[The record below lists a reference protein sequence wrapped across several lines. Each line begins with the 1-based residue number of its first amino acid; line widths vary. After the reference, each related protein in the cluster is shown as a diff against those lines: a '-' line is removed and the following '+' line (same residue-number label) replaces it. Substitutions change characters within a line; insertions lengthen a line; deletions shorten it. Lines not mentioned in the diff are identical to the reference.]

1 MDFKSLVGALVGR
14 DDGGEADQGVMYTRV
29 GDQVGLE
36 LVEIDVEGAVE
47 AKRRG
52 DGADHL
58 SDEAVQVLETG
69 AGDVEVSSTDVVNG
83 FVVDEEGAV
92 RVLDGAVSGEDGVVG
107 FYDGGGD
114 LRGGI
119 DGEFELGLLAIFGGE
134 TFEEEGTEAGTRA
147 AAEGVEDQEA
157 LERVA
162 VVWVEVSNG
171 AVIWR
176 S

>member
-1 MDFKSLVGALVGR
+1 MDFKCLVGALVGR
-14 DDGGEADQGVMYTRV
+14 DDGGKADKGVMYTRV

-52 DGADHL
+52 DGADDL

-69 AGDVEVSSTDVVNG
+69 AGDVEVSATDVVDG

-119 DGEFELGLLAIFGGE
+119 DGEFELGLLAIIGGE

-157 LERVA
+157 LERGA

-171 AVIWR
+171 VVGWR